1 MQNVL
6 TDLCIE
12 TEASAVMAMRMSA
25 AYDAY
30 YNGNPSIV
38 NCDGME
44 QAQELFRIGVTVSKY
59 YVTKRLPHLTYECM
73 ESLGGNGFTEDWPM
87 AKLFRHSPLN
97 SIWEGSGN
105 VIALDI
111 LRGMKSLP
119 ILMKE
124 IALGKGMSNEF
135 DSFYSTLEKSLYS
148 MGKDLQM
155 NKNVDYHQRGA
166 RSLADSLAVAYQGS
180 LLLRYGDEQVRIVEL
195 FVFRCCLS
203 YFFRSL
209 CSFQVA
215 KGYVQSRLS
224 NNGKF
229 SNNYGGNTIYD
240 ESLSKYI
247 IERNMPIFEK

>member
-12 TEASAVMAMRMSA
+12 TEASTVMAMRMSA

-38 NCDGME
+38 NCDSME

-105 VIALDI
+105 VIALDV

-124 IALGKGMSNEF
+124 IALGKGMSTEF

-148 MGKDLQM
+148 MGKDLQS

-180 LLLRYGDEQVRIVEL
+180 LLLRYGDEQVR
-195 FVFRCCLS
+195 
-203 YFFRSL
+203 FFL
-209 CSFQVA
+209 
-215 KGYVQSRLS
+215 L
-224 NNGKF
+224 
-229 SNNYGGNTIYD
+229 
-240 ESLSKYI
+240 
-247 IERNMPIFEK
+247 